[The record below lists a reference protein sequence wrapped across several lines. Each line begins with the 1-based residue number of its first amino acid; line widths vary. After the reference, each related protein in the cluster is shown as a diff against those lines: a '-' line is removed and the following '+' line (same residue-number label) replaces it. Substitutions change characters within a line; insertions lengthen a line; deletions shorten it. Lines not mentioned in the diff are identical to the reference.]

1 MDAAALRALI
11 REIPDFPEPGI
22 SFKDITTLL
31 ADPVGFAACIDGLA
45 DPFRDVHVDFVVGIE
60 ARGFV
65 FSAPVA
71 HALGA
76 GFIPIRKPGKLP
88 SDTHSVSYELEYGE
102 GELEIHTDAHP
113 EGARCLVIDDVLAT
127 GGTAGAAIDLIHK
140 LGGDLVAAAFFI
152 ELDFLNGRA
161 AIEEAIENSGHE
173 AAQPVR
179 VEALLNY

>member
-45 DPFRDVHVDFVVGIE
+45 DPFRDAHVDFVVGIE

-127 GGTAGAAIDLIHK
+127 GGTALAGRQLMERTGADIVGFGFLLDLKFLDGREK
-140 LGGDLVAAAFFI
+140 LGSDVPIHCLI
-152 ELDFLNGRA
+152 SYED
-161 AIEEAIENSGHE
+161 
-173 AAQPVR
+173 
-179 VEALLNY
+179 

>member
-1 MDAAALRALI
+1 MDAAALKALI

-22 SFKDITTLL
+22 SYKDITTLL
-31 ADPVGFAACIDGLA
+31 ADPAGFAACIDQLA
-45 DPFRDVHVDFVVGIE
+45 DPFRGASVDFVVGIE

-76 GFIPIRKPGKLP
+76 GLIPIRKPGKLP
-88 SDTHSVSYELEYGE
+88 ADTHSVSYELEYGE

-127 GGTAGAAIDLIHK
+127 GGTALAGRQLMEHTGADIVGFGFLAELTFLDGREK
-140 LGGDLVAAAFFI
+140 LGSDIPIHSLI
-152 ELDFLNGRA
+152 
-161 AIEEAIENSGHE
+161 S
-173 AAQPVR
+173 
-179 VEALLNY
+179 Y